1 MSTSNCSK
9 KRNVFLTANKYQ
21 DKIILLS
28 FFPSAFIFLAFMA
41 IVFIGNPII
50 TKAVFHTSISSITNL
65 VYIFTGAIIFLLCLI
80 ILLAIMMAFVIS
92 HHLVGPFGRIVKELD
107 DVIDGKSKR
116 MTITSRPG
124 DDLAA
129 DLLKRINI
137 LVEFYV
143 KNKTQFNK
151 D

>member
-1 MSTSNCSK
+1 MVTTDTNK

-21 DKIILLS
+21 DKIVLLS
-28 FFPSAFIFLAFMA
+28 FLPSAFIFLAFMG
-41 IVFIGNPII
+41 IVFVGNPIVA
-50 TKAVFHTSISSITNL
+50 KAIYHSSYPQMIKMVL
-65 VYIFTGAIIFLLCLI
+65 VFTGALVFCICLI
-80 ILLAIMMAFVIS
+80 VLLSMMMSFVIS
-92 HHLVGPFGRIVKELD
+92 HHIVGPFGRIIKELD
-107 DVIDGKSKR
+107 DVLAGKASKL
-116 MTITSRPG
+116 ITSRPG

-129 DLLKRINI
+129 EILKRINI

>member
-1 MSTSNCSK
+1 MTTPNYSK

-28 FFPSAFIFLAFMA
+28 FFPSAFIFLAFIA

-50 TKAVFHTSISSITNL
+50 TKAVFHTSIASVTNL

-80 ILLAIMMAFVIS
+80 ILLAIMLSFVIS
-92 HHLVGPFGRIVKELD
+92 HHLVGPFGRIIKEMD
-107 DVIDGKSKR
+107 DVIEGKSQR
-116 MTITSRPG
+116 MLITSRPG
-124 DDLAA
+124 DELAA

-143 KNKTQFNK
+143 KHKSQFNK